1 MNELQKNVTKKF
13 EEVLR
18 TKEIK
23 KDEREKL
30 KEGDPGFVLKVL

>member
-1 MNELQKNVTKKF
+1 MTKKV

-30 KEGDPGFVLKVL
+30 KEGDPDFVLKIL

>member
-1 MNELQKNVTKKF
+1 MTKKV
-13 EEVLR
+13 EEVLG

-30 KEGDPGFVLKVL
+30 KEGDPGFVLKGLR

>member
-1 MNELQKNVTKKF
+1 MTKKVG
-13 EEVLR
+13 EVLR

-30 KEGDPGFVLKVL
+30 KEGDPGFVLKIL